1 MAGTDPLNFQP
12 SKVYAWVQVGE
23 VATDFN
29 DSVTSM
35 TVLNTIFDGE
45 TDSLGHR
52 MINGMDV
59 LIGTE
64 ILRVSNIDSFTDTG
78 ITIAR
83 AELSNTVIADRA
95 ADRGGAAA
103 SHDDG
108 DAIYAWSEL
117 NDVNGNSIV
126 QHLNIEDT
134 LYQPGICQLV
144 LRNTS
149 RNQLFTD
156 AGIVDGII
164 KENTPIKVIDGA
176 NFSVLFRG
184 EVGSISKQHDSNGTV
199 MNVTAYDALYQLG
212 RSQIT
217 GSGAVVYYN
226 TESTSGGG
234 SYNAASADISDQRT
248 SSVIKKLVQ
257 NYQADVGD
265 GTDGNER
272 DITTAEPIS
281 NSNEA
286 EVRFRASRHE
296 KTGSANNGRI
306 SFESTQDSV
315 LHSIQRLALTD
326 QNPAAQAFGY
336 NFYMDANHYN
346 VSTGLKTVPLLN
358 YFGTGFMPSTKAAE
372 NSGSN
377 TSGLMRFQN
386 VSSTST
392 VDEKGT
398 QRRIIPGASFD
409 EEGAENVNV
418 INVRY
423 RDSQTGKMREIEME
437 AFYVGTGGAFS
448 DSQFLTSY
456 NPTGANKRI
465 EASRGDPAGLKG
477 AHDPRIFYD
486 SSSARSQSSFPSR
499 VVDASNDIIGYVQYA
514 GFSHSSAGLLV
525 LSGTTNTTADGN
537 RATVSAGQTIYL
549 NSASSGN
556 TKVLSAVTDPSKA
569 NTFRPSV
576 ATGKRVAVTME
587 FGNDYSYANIR
598 EAVAA
603 RFLQSNNPKIRGR
616 FQITNS
622 YPAVS
627 FQQRVAASGD
637 TITETT
643 VGSSTNVQFTDASLA
658 GSGVPDNDNLTGALS
673 GYNTVL
679 RAGHSIMK
687 LDGDGGNVTAH
698 GYLSYVRDDNSSGQ
712 ENLRFMLNTGS
723 ISANDYLRFA
733 APVRAGHMVT
743 VDSQLHGVQARPA
756 LVTSMIYYETAGKAY
771 TDMETIGFRDG
782 SIKNDGTLDLSK
794 VVAARRPN
802 VSNLDDM
809 VDDDYGGSYTFEDY
823 KPHYRGQFYPGKSSS
838 SDSSGTITELD
849 DNVSWNAGT
858 LYVGTETYSINAGCT
873 DGATYG
879 INGDLANSD
888 DDHDGN
894 PNTHYIIF
902 FDPHVSTSEF
912 ITLTEELYEQRNS
925 SVGRSS
931 STGSGDLYPLSA
943 QNLKIARVGAS
954 SIGANARIELFIS
967 QGAPTDAETSATDS
981 TIVYAQGSIGG
992 AALAGDVATHWR
1004 PSRNATSASDIDAF
1018 SLGTSSAIWKDV
1030 HAKNGSINT
1039 SSDRREK
1046 KNIKPIKLGLDF
1058 INDLNP
1064 VSFEWQADN
1073 NGYTNQGIIAQEVL
1087 DVLAKY
1093 NMTNML
1099 DFTGIKFDEKTQRYI
1114 ANYNEFLAPMMKAI
1128 QELSDKVDKLEN
1140 EGKE

>member
-45 TDSLGHR
+45 SDSLGHR

-134 LYQPGICQLV
+134 LYQPGVCQLV

-176 NFSVLFRG
+176 NFSILFRG

-217 GSGAVVYYN
+217 GSGAVIYYN

-234 SYNAASADISDQRT
+234 SYNAASADISDQKT

-265 GTDGNER
+265 GTAGNER
-272 DITTAEPIS
+272 DITTTEPIS
-281 NSNEA
+281 NSSNA
-286 EVRFRASRHE
+286 EVRFRDSKTA
-296 KTGSANNGRI
+296 KTGSASSGRI

-326 QNPAAQAFGY
+326 INPSSQAFGY

-358 YFGTGFMPSTKAAE
+358 YFGTGFMPAATTGE
-372 NSGSN
+372 GTGTN
-377 TSGLMRFQN
+377 TSGRMRFQN

-392 VDEKGT
+392 VSEHGA

-423 RDSQTGKMREIEME
+423 RDSQSGKMREIEME

-486 SSSARSQSSFPSR
+486 SASARSQSSFPSR

-514 GFSHSSAGLLV
+514 GFSNSTAGLLV

-587 FGNDYSYANIR
+587 FGSDYSYANIR
-598 EAVAA
+598 QAVAA

-622 YPAVS
+622 YPATT
-627 FQQRVAASGD
+627 FQSRVASSGD

-643 VGSSTNVQFTDASLA
+643 VGSGTNVQFTDADA
-658 GSGVPDNDNLTGALS
+658 GSLTDNDNGGVLG
-673 GYNTVL
+673 GYNILL
-679 RAGHSIMK
+679 RAGHPIMK
-687 LDGDGGNVTAH
+687 LDGDGGSVTAH
-698 GYLSYVRDDNSSGQ
+698 GYLSYVRKNNTSGQ

-733 APVRAGHMVT
+733 APVRAGHMVI
-743 VDSQLHGVQARPA
+743 VDSQLHGVAARPA

-771 TDMETIGFRDG
+771 TDIETIGFRDG

-838 SDSSGTITELD
+838 SDSSGTVTEKD

-879 INGDLANSD
+879 INSDLVFNDSD
-888 DDHDGN
+888 NDGN
-894 PNTHYIIF
+894 PDTHYIIF

-912 ITLTEELYEQRNS
+912 MTLTEELYEQRNS
-925 SVGRSS
+925 GVGRSAA
-931 STGSGDLYPLSA
+931 TGAGDLYPLSA

-954 SIGANARIELFIS
+954 IVGAKAKIELFIS

-992 AALAGDVATHWR
+992 SALSGDIASSWLPTVNSDGPLDGDGGFDLGNSSFNWR
-1004 PSRNATSASDIDAF
+1004 Q
-1018 SLGTSSAIWKDV
+1018 V
-1030 HAKNGSINT
+1030 HAQDTSINAA
-1039 SSDRREK
+1039 SDRRAK
-1046 KNIKPIKLGLDF
+1046 KNIEPTKFGLDF

-1064 VSFEWQADN
+1064 VSFQWNDTKTGHKE
-1073 NGYTNQGIIAQEVL
+1073 QGLIAQEVVE
-1087 DVLAKY
+1087 VLKKHGID
-1093 NMTNML
+1093 NL
-1099 DFTGIKFDEKTQRYI
+1099 EEFTGIKFDEKTERYLGR
-1114 ANYNEFLAPMMKAI
+1114 YMQFMAPMMKAI
-1128 QELSDKVDKLEN
+1128 QELSDKVNKLEN
-1140 EGKE
+1140 EGEE

>member
-52 MINGMDV
+52 MINGMEV

-64 ILRVSNIDSFTDTG
+64 ILRVSNISSFTDTA
-78 ITIAR
+78 ITITR
-83 AELSNTVIADRA
+83 AELSNAVIADRA

-184 EVGSISKQHDSNGTV
+184 DVGSISKQHDSNGTV

-226 TESTSGGG
+226 TETTSSQ

-257 NYQADVGD
+257 NYQADIGD

-272 DITTAEPIS
+272 DITTTEPIS
-281 NSNEA
+281 NSSNA
-286 EVRFRASRHE
+286 EVRFRTSKSE
-296 KTGSANNGRI
+296 KTGSASSGRI
-306 SFESTQDSV
+306 SFESTNDSV

-326 QNPAAQAFGY
+326 KNPSSFAFGY

-358 YFGTGFMPSTKAAE
+358 YFGTSFMPSPADSE
-372 NSGSN
+372 SSG
-377 TSGLMRFQN
+377 TSSIGRMRFQN

-392 VDEKGT
+392 VSEHGA

-423 RDSQTGKMREIEME
+423 RDSQSGKMRQIEME

-448 DSQFLTSY
+448 DEQFSTSY

-465 EASRGDPAGLKG
+465 EASRGDPAGLRG

-486 SSSARSQSSFPSR
+486 SASAKSQASFPSR
-499 VVDASNDIIGYVQYA
+499 VVDASDDIIGYVQYA
-514 GFSHSSAGLLV
+514 GFAHSSAGLLV
-525 LSGTTNTTADGN
+525 LSGTTNTTVDGN

-549 NSASSGN
+549 DTASSGN
-556 TKVLSAVTDPSKA
+556 TKVLSAVDDPSKA
-569 NTFRPSV
+569 NSFRPSAV
-576 ATGKRVAVTME
+576 NGKRVAITME
-587 FGNDYSYANIR
+587 FGSDYSYANIR

-622 YPAVS
+622 YPALT
-627 FQQRVAASGD
+627 FQSRVAASGD

-643 VGSSTNVQFTDASLA
+643 VGSGTNVQFTDASAQTLT
-658 GSGVPDNDNLTGALS
+658 DNDNGGTIG
-673 GYNTVL
+673 GYNRIVK
-679 RAGHSIMK
+679 AGHSIMK
-687 LDGDGGNVTAH
+687 LDGDGGNVSAH
-698 GYLSYVRDDNSSGQ
+698 GYLNYVRKDNTAGQ

-733 APVRAGHMVT
+733 APVRSGHMVI
-743 VDSQLHGVQARPA
+743 VDSQLHGIAARPS
-756 LVTSMIYYETAGKAY
+756 LVTSMIYYETGGKAY
-771 TDMETIGFRDG
+771 TDIETIGFRDG
-782 SIKNDGTLDLSK
+782 SIKSDGTLDLQK

-809 VDDDYGGSYTFEDY
+809 VDDDYGGGYTFETY
-823 KPHYRGQFYPGKSSS
+823 KPHYRGQIYPGKSSS
-838 SDSSGTITELD
+838 SDSSGTVTEKE

-879 INGDLANSD
+879 VNGDMVFSD
-888 DDHDGN
+888 SDTDGN
-894 PNTHYIIF
+894 PDDHYIIF

-912 ITLTEELYEQRNS
+912 LTLKEDDYEQRNS
-925 SVGRSS
+925 AAGRSAL
-931 STGSGDLYPLSA
+931 TGNNDLYPISA
-943 QNLKIARVGAS
+943 QNLKIARCAASIVGAK
-954 SIGANARIELFIS
+954 AKIELFIS
-967 QGAPTDAETSATDS
+967 QGAPTTAETANTNS
-981 TIVYAQGSIGG
+981 TIVYAEGSIGG
-992 AALAGDVATHWR
+992 SALSGDIANDWLPTVNSNGT
-1004 PSRNATSASDIDAF
+1004 TGF
-1018 SLGTSSAIWKDV
+1018 ELG
-1030 HAKNGSINT
+1030 NGSFAWKKVYSANADDT
-1039 SSDRREK
+1039 SSDRTLKE
-1046 KNIKPIKLGLDF
+1046 NIEPSEFGLDF
-1058 INDLNP
+1058 IKKLKP
-1064 VSFEWQADN
+1064 SK
-1073 NGYTNQGIIAQEVL
+1073 YTRLEASKIEHGLIAQDVEQVL
-1087 DVLAKY
+1087 KDMNLDPKGFSLVSGVEGDTKKAKMGLAY
-1093 NMTNML
+1093 T
-1099 DFTGIKFDEKTQRYI
+1099 
-1114 ANYNEFLAPMMKAI
+1114 EFIAPMMKAI